1 MQAWHVGQG
10 LYINVMQK
18 PDQVRQ
24 PEIPQVM
31 GESCDGEFL
40 PSSYPGREGFADF
53 RVLLAWW
60 SYTDNG
66 GYVDEIDAGVK
77 FKEVRLL

>member
-1 MQAWHVGQG
+1 M
-10 LYINVMQK
+10 MQK

-24 PEIPQVM
+24 PEIPQVV
-31 GESCDGEFL
+31 GESCDGKSFRYLLE
-40 PSSYPGREGFADF
+40 REEGIADF
-53 RVLLAWW
+53 CIVVAWW

>member
-1 MQAWHVGQG
+1 MVSF
-10 LYINVMQK
+10 LYIT
-18 PDQVRQ
+18 RQ
-24 PEIPQVM
+24 EN
-31 GESCDGEFL
+31 GTD
-40 PSSYPGREGFADF
+40 YW
-53 RVLLAWW
+53 LLVAWW